1 MKPGSYARGERTRE
15 KRKQSKFIKD
25 NLPDYGLSNIF
36 NKQTKELDLHKNI
49 QNKIEFPPPSKS
61 DRNFFNTLQMASPD
75 KQSPR
80 LDEIKAKLKDG
91 STRQLY
97 VGMLDL
103 STSYDDLML
112 SRRAIR
118 QDDDLDRRQ
127 AMLEA
132 VDDLVFL
139 YDHFENAIA
148 QEKIDASYKTPRK
161 KYDSPTEDPIISRM
175 KSFIKSHSPRLS
187 PPSPPPPPP
196 LKPEPIVDYGPTMGE
211 RVAGIFK
218 GPIETALDKDL
229 AAAGINK
236 KKGFFRDPMDD
247 TMDEIERR
255 LTEDQPAPVENKG
268 KTLLDDI
275 HRRAEERSKR
285 AAIRQVLSESDLL
298 DPDKIKDAAKAL
310 KDADTHEI
318 MQWGWDVEKMFA
330 RRQDE
335 LHDEYIKGGVKAKSH
350 TGEVTERIRAI
361 AGTNGKVGFLRRMW
375 LQMQQSWE
383 DPRAIAM
390 DDGQEKY
397 YVLLPS
403 KERFGKTLSF
413 IADLE
418 RAVENDITIAQ
429 DQLGF
434 CSEASQEMDYY
445 YHGLKAY
452 DRELKKMREPII
464 AAARAKHEGRFDAED
479 IAMRQMH
486 EREVLDAGNNIDERA
501 NYLGLALAK
510 CEGEYGVYM
519 SAIEHEKMAI
529 DALQKLLRERLPKLE
544 SAVKRGMK
552 ILDDQD
558 AIKAHGAGRGVDIA
572 DIEFDFTPEQAE
584 AELQSIAA
592 QVTLQI
598 DVVEKL
604 HAAIM
609 HDEAL
614 AIEGKEPKALLEATQ
629 TFLLE
634 DQRVLALP
642 APSKPKI

>member
-36 NKQTKELDLHKNI
+36 NKQTKKLDLHKNI

-132 VDDLVFL
+132 VDDLFFL
-139 YDHFENAIA
+139 YNYYKQMIA

-187 PPSPPPPPP
+187 PPPPPPP
-196 LKPEPIVDYGPTMGE
+196 LKPVPIVDYGPTMGE

-247 TMDEIERR
+247 TMDEIEKR
-255 LTEDQPAPVENKG
+255 LTKDQPAPIENKG
-268 KTLLDDI
+268 QTLLDDI

-335 LHDEYIKGGVKAKSH
+335 LHDEYINGGVKAKSQ
-350 TGEVTERIRAI
+350 TRETTARITKLTT
-361 AGTNGKVGFLRRMW
+361 AGKASVLKKMW
-375 LQMQQSWE
+375 L
-383 DPRAIAM
+383 RAVRDYYDDAM
-390 DDGQEKY
+390 TAELKNQRGDY
-397 YVLLPS
+397 FSILSS
-403 KERFGKTLSF
+403 KERFATTLGF

-418 RAVENDITIAQ
+418 RAVEDDITIAQ

-479 IAMRQMH
+479 SAMRQMH
-486 EREVLDAGNNIDERA
+486 EREVLDAGSNIDERA

-558 AIKAHGAGRGVDIA
+558 AIKARGAGRGVDIA